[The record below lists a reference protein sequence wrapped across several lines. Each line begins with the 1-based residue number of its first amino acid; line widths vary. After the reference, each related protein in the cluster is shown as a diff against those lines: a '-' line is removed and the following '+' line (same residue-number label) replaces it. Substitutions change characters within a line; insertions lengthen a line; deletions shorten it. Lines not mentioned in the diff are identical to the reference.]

1 MAYNIDRYHQITQN
15 TVAIAFLGTP
25 HRGADLSDLADTLK
39 ILLNITFSESRF
51 VKDLLPDSQS
61 IKEINDAFAD
71 RSTGLQLASFYESI
85 GKAFSQVF
93 ILCHPLFLIVTR
105 LPYPRFRRL

>member
-25 HRGADLSDLADTLK
+25 HRGADLADTLK

-71 RSTGLQLASFYESI
+71 RSKGLQLASFYESI
-85 GKAFSQVF
+85 GRAFSQVF
-93 ILCHPLFLIVTR
+93 ILCRPLFLTVTR